1 MRAQNTHTSRFLLTF
16 LLLMLLL
23 VFPTSAM
30 AQQPTNT
37 AGTPAMSGPESK
49 HISSIRSQVTP
60 NGSRVIL
67 TFSEALTDYGAYRNG
82 DKFTLILPG
91 TDLAL
96 TEINVKGEGFTNS
109 KVESRGASLA
119 LSFQLEANV
128 NASVSQVENRLEV
141 SFSRTSNPGAAVS
154 LETPSGNDGPEIST
168 ASERAPLTSRAA
180 SAVSERSREGSAAPA
195 AVAPRSKNSATS
207 PAEAT
212 GSEADNI
219 TQRDVDLSVPESP
232 AFTVLGVTPE
242 TVTRPTT
249 PREFATSLLNGVDQK
264 GNFQTGIALDFVP
277 FLTFFGDQTS
287 LFSYKHNRL
296 ERFLARTQLSFATT
310 KGTTTEDKAA
320 RLALG
325 LRLTLL
331 DKGDPRLDGKLN
343 ECYTDAL
350 NDPRLDADDLVTP
363 PGPENPDDKALRLAN
378 REKILAEV
386 VKPCN
391 DTARKRN
398 WNGTGWIVGAAPSWI
413 SETGET
419 KNFHWN
425 GAGLWTSFAYGFE
438 GVSALKD
445 NSQLILHA
453 RYRTNEIVPDT
464 ANAGQFLSQDSH
476 FFGGRLRM
484 APGSA
489 AKSIFSLEGS
499 YIRSRLNKGLY
510 DNSTRFSLGLEQRI
524 ADGIWFSLALGGQ
537 GGRADGANKPF
548 VLTSFKWGF
557 DKKR

>member
-1 MRAQNTHTSRFLLTF
+1 MKTQNNYMTRFLLMVLF
-16 LLLMLLL
+16 LLLSFVIPRL
-23 VFPTSAM
+23 AI

-37 AGTPAMSGPESK
+37 VSTAALSGPESK

-67 TFSEALTDYGAYRNG
+67 TLSESLADYGAYRNG
-82 DKFTLILPG
+82 DKFTVLLPG
-91 TDLAL
+91 TDLSL
-96 TEINVKGEGFTNS
+96 TEINVKGAGFTSS
-109 KVESRGASLA
+109 KVESRGNNLS

-128 NASVSQVENRLEV
+128 NASVSQVDNRLEV
-141 SFSRTSNPGAAVS
+141 SFSRPLKNGGLADVETSKTNDEPERPTSTPEVANPS
-154 LETPSGNDGPEIST
+154 
-168 ASERAPLTSRAA
+168 TSRA
-180 SAVSERSREGSAAPA
+180 SAPLPA
-195 AVAPRSKNSATS
+195 APRSEASAI
-207 PAEAT
+207 PLIEAT
-212 GSEADNI
+212 GTDADNI
-219 TQRDVDLSVPESP
+219 SQREVDLSVPESP

-249 PREFATSLLNGVDQK
+249 PREFATSLLNGVDQR
-264 GNFQTGIALDFVP
+264 GNFQTGLALDFVP

-287 LFSYKHNRL
+287 LFSYKRSRL

-310 KGTTTEDKAA
+310 KGATTEDKSA

-325 LRLTLL
+325 VRLTLL
-331 DKGDPRLDGKLN
+331 DKGDPRLDEELN
-343 ECYTDAL
+343 NCYRDAL
-350 NDPRLDADDLVTP
+350 NDPRLDDFDTP
-363 PGPENPDDKALRLAN
+363 PNAEAPEVKARRLAS

-391 DTARKRN
+391 DEARKRN

-425 GAGLWTSFAYGFE
+425 GGGFWTSLAYGFE
-438 GVSALKD
+438 GVSALQD

-453 RYRTNEIVPDT
+453 RYRNNEIVPDT
-464 ANAGQFLSQDSH
+464 ANAGQFLSQDSY
-476 FFGGRLRM
+476 FFGGRLRI
-484 APGSA
+484 APGSG
-489 AKSIFSLEGS
+489 AKSIFSVEGN

-537 GGRADGANKPF
+537 GGRADGENKPF